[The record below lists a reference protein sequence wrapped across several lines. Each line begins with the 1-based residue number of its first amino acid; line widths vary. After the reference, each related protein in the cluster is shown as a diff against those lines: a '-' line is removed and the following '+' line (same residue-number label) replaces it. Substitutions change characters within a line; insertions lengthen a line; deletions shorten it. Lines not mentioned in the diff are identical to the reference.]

1 MAVEL
6 FTNPV
11 STTVSAGGTDSP
23 AAGTSQ
29 SWTVAGSGG
38 FPAAVA
44 NGTAFHIIDPDNPY
58 EIMLVTNVNG
68 STWTVT
74 RGVEGTVITHASG
87 FTVQQ
92 FLSAAVLTSF
102 VQAGGL
108 GLVQVADSLAFMP

>member
-11 STTVSAGGTDSP
+11 STIVSSGGTDAP

-58 EIMLVTNVNG
+58 EIMLVTNISG
-68 STWTVT
+68 TTWTVP
-74 RGVEGTVITHASG
+74 RGVEGTVV
-87 FTVQQ
+87 FQY
-92 FLSAAVLTSF
+92 LSAVVLNSF

-108 GLVQVADSLAFMP
+108 GMVQVADSLAFLP